1 MIMEAG
7 EDQEKEPEN
16 IAAEKLAARNP
27 SISDEKVLPWK
38 LNLVKLVGL
47 SDINLD
53 MVDSEAKDIAE
64 YCLPLV
70 VHFYGQTSS
79 IAENVSGALYCQ
91 VIHFHTAI
99 VINFVC
105 YISKTVLV
113 LEITSN
119 ICASFN

>member
-1 MIMEAG
+1 MGAMFSTN
-7 EDQEKEPEN
+7 KEPETL
-16 IAAEKLAARNP
+16 KTSPARKP
-27 SISDEKVLPWK
+27 SISEEKVLPSQV
-38 LNLVKLVGL
+38 NLEEVGL